1 MVRPEILRRR
11 LEKLREYLH
20 ILEDLSRASE
30 SEFLADPRLYG
41 SAERFL
47 QLAIEAL
54 LDMGAHVVAEMGLGK
69 TEAYR
74 DIPRALEAAGL
85 LPSELARR
93 WEKLVGFRN
102 ILVHEYVD
110 LDRRSVYRI
119 LQEELAD
126 LHKLGEVFARFL

>member
-20 ILEDLSRASE
+20 ILEDLSRTSE
-30 SEFLADPRLYG
+30 SEFLADPRLHG

-69 TEAYR
+69 TETYR
-74 DIPRALEAAGL
+74 DIPRALEAAGI
-85 LPSELARR
+85 LPSELARQ